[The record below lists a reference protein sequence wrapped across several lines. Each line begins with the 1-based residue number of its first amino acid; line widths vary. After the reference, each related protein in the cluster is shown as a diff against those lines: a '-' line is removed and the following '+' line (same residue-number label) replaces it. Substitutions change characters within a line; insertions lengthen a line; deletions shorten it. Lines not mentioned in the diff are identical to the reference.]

1 MSQNI
6 EVDAQSRRPKKL
18 IFAPGDIGGAS
29 DSPEPSVQPQTAVPS
44 HLNPAEAFR
53 SNASTPDSTTE
64 KHLMSHPARAHQFV
78 TNPPLT
84 ISQIH
89 GTNPL
94 HQFNTWFHDSRLAP
108 SSSPETCTLATAE
121 LPSGRVSARIL
132 YLKELDE
139 RGWVVYSNWGS
150 REGKGRQV
158 WGAGDN
164 TGTIGSIP
172 APEDVGAQGNKWGA
186 LTFLWA
192 SVERQVRIEG
202 ILEPLSREESELY
215 WQTRE
220 RGSQIG
226 AWASWQS
233 QELWSGEPLHLAENQ
248 RRKSVAK
255 LQGEVPV
262 DIDETDIDDGRALLE
277 QRVKDMEQRFVGVE
291 TIPLPP
297 FWGGV
302 RLVPESVE
310 FWQGRKSRLHDRFR
324 YVRIEGSGVG
334 GKAQWR
340 VQRLSPTVH
349 NNGFPTRTKV
359 HDFPLDSPRFGE
371 RRIRCVERGL
381 REAGSTTDNNTTSFA
396 QSIAHLFGLDS
407 SPFLELLVRGA
418 CLGLNVVCNII
429 MWALFT
435 RALTAGPSTVK
446 VSITNTASNFLAT
459 ALLGMVVFREAVS
472 GLWWLGAAMM
482 GAGCILVGM
491 REGA

>member
-1 MSQNI
+1 M
-6 EVDAQSRRPKKL
+6 
-18 IFAPGDIGGAS
+18 
-29 DSPEPSVQPQTAVPS
+29 PS
-44 HLNPAEAFR
+44 HLNPAEALR
-53 SNASTPDSTTE
+53 SEASTPDSTTE
-64 KHLMSHPARAHQFV
+64 KELISHPARAHQFV

-84 ISQIH
+84 ISQLH

-94 HQFNTWFHDSRLAP
+94 HQFNTWFHDPRLAP

-139 RGWVVYSNWGS
+139 HGWVVYSNWGS

-172 APEDVGAQGNKWGA
+172 APGDGTTQGNKWAA
-186 LTFLWA
+186 LTFLWG

-202 ILEPLSREESELY
+202 MLEPLSREESELY

-233 QELWSGEPLHLAENQ
+233 QELWSGEPSQLAANQ

-255 LQGEVPV
+255 LQGDVPA

-277 QRVKDMEQRFVGVE
+277 QRVRDMEERFAGVE

-324 YVRIEGSGVG
+324 YVRVEGSGVG
-334 GKAQWR
+334 GEAQWR
-340 VQRLSPTVH
+340 VQRLSP
-349 NNGFPTRTKV
+349 
-359 HDFPLDSPRFGE
+359 
-371 RRIRCVERGL
+371 
-381 REAGSTTDNNTTSFA
+381 
-396 QSIAHLFGLDS
+396 
-407 SPFLELLVRGA
+407 
-418 CLGLNVVCNII
+418 
-429 MWALFT
+429 
-435 RALTAGPSTVK
+435 
-446 VSITNTASNFLAT
+446 
-459 ALLGMVVFREAVS
+459 
-472 GLWWLGAAMM
+472 
-482 GAGCILVGM
+482 
-491 REGA
+491 